1 MSISSS
7 SIMLL
12 NVSLVYC
19 CILLLYTFFFFFV
32 KARYLKDACTYDTIS
47 ILFRGIRIGEE
58 RSACP
63 RKNILLC
70 KIFYLGCRLV
80 EPKDFYKFF
89 TEERGRNAML
99 LLTRLHLFSNLLLRS
114 SLSLWSGLFG
124 QRMSWS
130 WPKMQQ
136 SFRERPGT
144 NASRDFAVPLPSVEL
159 CFSFARFHHPLP
171 FDNYMSDKI
180 LEYSSGISWFTR
192 TLFQV
197 FFAIRYF

>member
-1 MSISSS
+1 
-7 SIMLL
+7 MLL

-32 KARYLKDACTYDTIS
+32 KVRYLKDACTYDTIS

-70 KIFYLGCRLV
+70 KIFYLVGWV

-114 SLSLWSGLFG
+114 SLSL
-124 QRMSWS
+124 
-130 WPKMQQ
+130 
-136 SFRERPGT
+136 
-144 NASRDFAVPLPSVEL
+144 
-159 CFSFARFHHPLP
+159 
-171 FDNYMSDKI
+171 
-180 LEYSSGISWFTR
+180 
-192 TLFQV
+192 
-197 FFAIRYF
+197 